1 MARDAGDSVSPIIP
15 SGNTLDSLLSSYQRR
30 VEQALE
36 QRLPNAQQHPAALH
50 QAMRYAV
57 LGGGKHLRPILVYAS
72 GACLSAELESLD
84 APACAVEMIHAYSLV
99 HDDLPAM
106 DNDDLRRGKPT
117 CHKAF
122 GEATAILAGNALLT
136 LAFQI
141 LAQDPA
147 LVAPGILPPVPYRD
161 VPMSQEAGSRERPT
175 LVRPCTSQASAVTR
189 LKMIEI
195 LAEACGSHGLAGGQE
210 MDLAAV
216 GKTLSLAELEHMHH
230 HKTGALIRASVLLG
244 AWCAAELDS
253 ALLERLDRYAQAI
266 GLAFQIRDDIL
277 DEEGETQ
284 VLGKTAGA
292 DRALNKPT
300 YPAIV
305 GMAEAKRM
313 ADEQRDIALASIKDL
328 DPRADPL
335 RWIADYIVERSM

>member
-1 MARDAGDSVSPIIP
+1 MARHAGDPLNPILP
-15 SGNTLDSLLSSYQRR
+15 SGNTLDSLLNSYQRR

-36 QRLPNAQQHPAALH
+36 QRLPAAQQHPAALH

-72 GACLSAELESLD
+72 GACLGAELESLD
-84 APACAVEMIHAYSLV
+84 VPACAVEMIHAYSLV

-117 CHKAF
+117 CHKVF
-122 GEATAILAGNALLT
+122 GEATGILAGNALLT

-147 LVAPGILPPVPYRD
+147 L
-161 VPMSQEAGSRERPT
+161 
-175 LVRPCTSQASAVTR
+175 QASAATR

-244 AWCAAELDS
+244 AYCAVSVEG
-253 ALLERLDRYAQAI
+253 ALLDQLDRYARAI

-300 YPAIV
+300 YPAII

-335 RWIADYIVERSM
+335 RWIADYIVERPM